1 MFSFFKN
8 KIAREIMG
16 LLLIAF
22 AVFAFISLISYHS
35 DDPSFNKY
43 INEKVAVKNYAG
55 IVGAYFSDAIIQFLG
70 SGSLFIV
77 IASFFLGWTL
87 LWNERL
93 GISISSLIGGVS
105 GTIFLCSFVYLLFS
119 RDPLFGKIARPGG
132 AIGYFVAEELIWFFN
147 RGGAYIIIFTFLILS
162 IILTTRISIGNT
174 LIRVN
179 GFLGYFINTVSPL
192 LRFKS
197 ARKKERKVK
206 QPPKKAENNEP
217 PQIISA
223 ETDEG
228 PEEFEISEQFEF
240 IKKSGEYSLP
250 PLSLLDPTSPE
261 EKKRSEDE
269 FITNSDILEKKLR
282 DFGIEGKVLQVLP
295 GPVITMYEF
304 EPAAGVKVSRI
315 MSLADDLALAM
326 KAASV
331 RILAPVPGKS
341 VVGIEI
347 PNLYRESVSL
357 REILS
362 SEEFKKAK
370 SKLSM
375 GLGKDTSGSP
385 VVTDLAQIPHLLIA
399 GATGSGKSVGIN
411 SIICSILFN
420 ATPEEVNIIMI
431 DPKMIELSVYEGI
444 PHLIAPVVTNP
455 KKAANALRWVVE
467 EMERRYNFLTEK
479 GVRNIVGYNKI
490 IEETEDRGQ
499 KEETG
504 KQKSEIE
511 TAEGPVQ
518 DVKEEKKLPYIVV
531 VIDELADLMMV
542 SSREVEDSL
551 TRLAQ
556 MARAAGIH
564 LLVATQRP
572 SVDVLTGIIKAN
584 FPSRISYQVSS
595 RVDSR
600 TILDSVGAERL
611 LGKGDMLFMP
621 PGTSKLQRIHGA
633 YVSEGEIKRV
643 VEVLKK
649 QQKPV
654 YVDSIL
660 KPKVKEEAEEEGEDL
675 DELYDQAVALV
686 AKTRQASISMVQRRL
701 RIGYNRAARLI
712 EMMEKQGLVGP
723 ADGAK
728 PREVYVRDIDDTE
741 NVN

>member
-643 VEVLKK
+643 VEFLKK

>member
-70 SGSLFIV
+70 SCSLFIV
-77 IASFFLGWTL
+77 RASFFLGWTL

-240 IKKSGEYSLP
+240 IKKSGEYSLQ

-282 DFGIEGKVLQVLP
+282 D
-295 GPVITMYEF
+295 
-304 EPAAGVKVSRI
+304 
-315 MSLADDLALAM
+315 
-326 KAASV
+326 
-331 RILAPVPGKS
+331 
-341 VVGIEI
+341 VGIEI

-399 GATGSGKSVGIN
+399 GATGSGKSVGVN
-411 SIICSILFN
+411 RII
-420 ATPEEVNIIMI
+420 
-431 DPKMIELSVYEGI
+431 
-444 PHLIAPVVTNP
+444 
-455 KKAANALRWVVE
+455 
-467 EMERRYNFLTEK
+467 
-479 GVRNIVGYNKI
+479 
-490 IEETEDRGQ
+490 
-499 KEETG
+499 
-504 KQKSEIE
+504 
-511 TAEGPVQ
+511 
-518 DVKEEKKLPYIVV
+518 
-531 VIDELADLMMV
+531 
-542 SSREVEDSL
+542 
-551 TRLAQ
+551 
-556 MARAAGIH
+556 
-564 LLVATQRP
+564 
-572 SVDVLTGIIKAN
+572 
-584 FPSRISYQVSS
+584 
-595 RVDSR
+595 
-600 TILDSVGAERL
+600 
-611 LGKGDMLFMP
+611 
-621 PGTSKLQRIHGA
+621 
-633 YVSEGEIKRV
+633 
-643 VEVLKK
+643 
-649 QQKPV
+649 
-654 YVDSIL
+654 
-660 KPKVKEEAEEEGEDL
+660 
-675 DELYDQAVALV
+675 
-686 AKTRQASISMVQRRL
+686 
-701 RIGYNRAARLI
+701 
-712 EMMEKQGLVGP
+712 
-723 ADGAK
+723 
-728 PREVYVRDIDDTE
+728 
-741 NVN
+741 